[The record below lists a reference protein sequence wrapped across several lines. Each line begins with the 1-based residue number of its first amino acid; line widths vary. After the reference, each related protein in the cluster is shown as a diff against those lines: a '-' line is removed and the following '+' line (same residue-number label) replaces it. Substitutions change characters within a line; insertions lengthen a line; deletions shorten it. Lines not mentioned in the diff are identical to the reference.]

1 LDLRSAATFRRREFD
16 MQRIS
21 FLRARFVAALVVAS
35 ALAAPSA
42 LAQYSFNS
50 GNGHYYTLTPPGTLA
65 SARAAA
71 AALGGHLVTIDD
83 PSENLFVLNTFLP
96 MFSSPK
102 WIGLSDEVTEGTFV
116 WDNGAPVAYTSW
128 GVAEPNGG
136 AAHDG
141 VVAQSPPLPITA
153 VWADVSATAN
163 YQGIVELTTIPGDDP
178 AHAWVVSGDTTAP
191 YNASSMSIAGPMPSC
206 NIGPASAPKDVW
218 FRYTATTDGLLT
230 VSNCAASVVAPGGF
244 ASASL
249 DTFLAIWSDAGGAPG
264 FELSC
269 ADGAPQCGLLESEAS
284 TCVTAGQ
291 TYYVQVGPWQNSF
304 PTPSGVL
311 AFRVGV
317 PPGSDLCPCAP
328 PLSLGL
334 NGPFDNT
341 FTTDHTSTFVDC
353 AYSSHDLWFK
363 YVPTETSVVTFSTI
377 GPNQLTSG
385 TLGDPSLSVWDGCGG
400 PMLACD
406 DAPPLLPVAV
416 KIVAHAGQ
424 DLRIRVAGGFAAV
437 GTFTLTVTKE
447 LSALVMTSPSGPGS
461 ILVENFGATPSTPYL
476 TIFTLNSTGFPNGA
490 FFGISP
496 NAFEITTQIAAN
508 APPFVGLLDGNA
520 RSAFGPIAGLPPLT
534 LYAVTLFLDSSGI
547 VSAVSPPYAHAIP

>member
-1 LDLRSAATFRRREFD
+1 VATFRRREFD
-16 MQRIS
+16 MQRIT
-21 FLRARFVAALVVAS
+21 FLRARFVAALLVAA

-42 LAQYSFNS
+42 LAQYSFNP

-83 PSENLFVLNTFLP
+83 LGENLFVLNTFLP
-96 MFSSPK
+96 LFSSPK

-128 GVAEPNGG
+128 DIGEPNGG

-141 VVAQSPPLPITA
+141 VVAKSPPLPFAA
-153 VWADVSATAN
+153 VWADVSATAT

-191 YNASSMSIAGPMPSC
+191 YNASSMSIAGPTPSC
-206 NIGPASAPKDVW
+206 NSGPAPAPKDVW
-218 FRYTATTDGLLT
+218 FKYTATTSGILT
-230 VSNCAASVVAPGGF
+230 VSNCAASVVAPGGS
-244 ASASL
+244 ASAGP

-264 FELSC
+264 VELSC
-269 ADGAPQCGLLESEAS
+269 ADGAPNCGIDESEAS

-291 TYYVQVGPWQNSF
+291 TYYVQVGPWDNAF

-311 AFRVGV
+311 SFKVAD
-317 PPGSDLCPCAP
+317 PPGSDDCPCAP

-341 FTTDHTSTFVDC
+341 IATDTTDVFVGCEWTSR
-353 AYSSHDLWFK
+353 DLWFK
-363 YVPTETSVVTFSTI
+363 YVATEASVITISTI

-385 TLGDPSLSVWDGCGG
+385 TLSDPNLSVWDGCGG

-406 DAPPLLPVAV
+406 DAFPTLPLSV
-416 KIVAHAGQ
+416 KVVAHAGQ
-424 DLRIRVAGGFAAV
+424 DLRIRVAGWFGAV

-447 LSALVMTSPSGPGS
+447 LNALLMSSPSGPGS

-476 TIFTLNSTGFPNGA
+476 SFFTLNAGGFPNGS
-490 FFGISP
+490 FFGIEP
-496 NAFEITTQIAAN
+496 NAFEVVSQITSN
-508 APPFVGLLDGNA
+508 APPFVGLLDGNG
-520 RSAFGPIAGLPPLT
+520 RSTFGPIAGLPPLT
-534 LYAVTLFLDSSGI
+534 LYGVTLFLNSGGFF
-547 VSAVSPPYAHAIP
+547 SAASPPYAHSIP